1 VVRGLGREHHT
12 GPDHRHRGAD
22 QDVHLSLRRSTNL
35 LPPAASWDGPSGTD
49 AHAGTDDVGCCGTTG
64 TNGAIVPH
72 TPTAPQV
79 IELTAAIT
87 DGLSGTILPGA
98 KQLDSA
104 RIGTYQD
111 DDNEG
116 YTGGWD

>member
-1 VVRGLGREHHT
+1 M
-12 GPDHRHRGAD
+12 
-22 QDVHLSLRRSTNL
+22 
-35 LPPAASWDGPSGTD
+35 
-49 AHAGTDDVGCCGTTG
+49 
-64 TNGAIVPH
+64 
-72 TPTAPQV
+72 